1 MRRLTAVRAG
11 AIVAE
16 WLIEN
21 RKAADPTRALLES
34 RLEAARK
41 LYRRSRQGYGQTRKI
56 NLDGLPRALRWLI
69 GSLVDAL
76 GSLFGDTQA
85 GRLTVS
91 QWYSLAQEKIAEYHL
106 ASFMAGNQSEIV
118 PDKAWNGL
126 VDQVN
131 AQLEYLTGF
140 KAEIQAAPE
149 FAAGWQA
156 RAESYAGAI
165 KQPYWSGKT
174 KVLPLPAMPAQGTQ
188 CGNNCKCLWRVET
201 VDEAKGD
208 YDAFWERHADDSCQ
222 TCLEREAQWSPV
234 QIRDGVLL

>member
-1 MRRLTAVRAG
+1 MRRQALAQAG
-11 AIVAE
+11 ALVAE
-16 WLIEN
+16 WTLAR

-34 RLEAARK
+34 RLGGARE
-41 LYRRSRQGYGQTRKI
+41 LYRRSRQGYGQTRKL

-85 GRLTVS
+85 GRLTVN
-91 QWYSLAQEKIAEYHL
+91 QWYSLVQEKIAEYHL

-149 FAAGWQA
+149 FAAGWQT

-165 KQPYWSGKT
+165 KQPYWTGKT

-188 CGNNCKCLWRVET
+188 CMSNCGCSWDVKT
-201 VDEAKGD
+201 IDEAKGD
-208 YDAFWERHADDSCQ
+208 YDAYWRRSKDDSCQ